1 MPQLDVAASAKV
13 GQDLESLERVPLHQ
27 PRPTSRWSVSD
38 EALQHLWSIRER
50 GLVAKAKRTSEAGRE
65 LRSAGLTTAL
75 GALTAD
81 AATVARCIGAPVAT
95 FGVEARHAGRTSTWG
110 YWADREIGVVQARAS
125 VAELLEGPAVAAP
138 AQDAPAQTG
147 RVHLELLP
155 LDRAV
160 GRLLA
165 WTGLSPA
172 WAVAEDE
179 PLILPADVLDDRIDR
194 PGPRSEPSP
203 VDDWAMRRLWDRP
216 AWTQISGW
224 SATTGNGFRVVTAG
238 DAGAFRR
245 QPVVDRPDLVQLFPV
260 PTGTVLQDVVAMF
273 TERRADV

>member
-27 PRPTSRWSVSD
+27 PRPTSGWSVSD
-38 EALQHLWSIRER
+38 EALQHLWSIRDR

-65 LRSAGLTTAL
+65 LRAAGLTTAL

-81 AATVARCIGAPVAT
+81 GATVARCIGAPVAT

-110 YWADREIGVVQARAS
+110 YWADRETGVVQARAS
-125 VAELLEGPAVAAP
+125 VAELLEVATAAGP
-138 AQDAPAQTG
+138 AQDGPV
-147 RVHLELLP
+147 RLELLP

-273 TERRADV
+273 TERRVDV

>member
-1 MPQLDVAASAKV
+1 MPPLDVAATAKV
-13 GQDLESLERVPLHQ
+13 GQDLESLEGVPPHQ
-27 PRPTSRWSVSD
+27 PRPTSRWSLSD
-38 EALQHLWSIRER
+38 EAVQHLWTVRDR

-65 LRSAGLTTAL
+65 LRAAGLTNAL

-81 AATVARCIGAPVAT
+81 GATVVRCLGAPVAT
-95 FGVEARHAGRTSTWG
+95 FGVEARHGGRTSTWG
-110 YWADREIGVVQARAS
+110 YWADRETGVVQARAS
-125 VAELLEGPAVAAP
+125 VAELLEAATTAGPVQAGTVRL
-138 AQDAPAQTG
+138 D
-147 RVHLELLP
+147 LLP

-179 PLILPADVLDDRIDR
+179 PIVLPAEVLDDRIDR
-194 PGPRSEPSP
+194 PGPRPEPSP

-273 TERRADV
+273 TERRVEASDV